1 LLTGPFLI
9 EREVKVRPSLV
20 VQADR
25 LNRQLDDT
33 IIALI
38 TSSQRRNIGS
48 STQVLIEI
56 DVVEG
61 KQSGLRMD
69 SIVQCENL
77 LTLDQKFVILTLGT
91 LSDQIMQLVDDGLKS
106 VLEL

>member
-1 LLTGPFLI
+1 MLTGPFLI

>member
-1 LLTGPFLI
+1 MLTGPFLI

-25 LNRQLDDT
+25 LNQQLDDT

-77 LTLDQKFVILTLGT
+77 LTLDQKFVIRTLGT

>member
-25 LNRQLDDT
+25 LNQQLDDT

-77 LTLDQKFVILTLGT
+77 LTLDQKFVIRTLGT